1 MWCGPSLAGGTPI
14 ICGIRGGRAAVLGGR
29 LGCGFCAGARACARA
44 VPRAS
49 GDFVAEFGCAL
60 VRVWRPGS
68 VGFAYYFRGLFSVV
82 SCGVWLGFGGGG
94 AGCVGGA
101 FSHECSDS
109 CWGGGPCGAVVG
121 GARVG
126 VRACLGSAG
135 NRRGVGGRAPWQR
148 ITKKTLLLRITAVG

>member
-1 MWCGPSLAGGTPI
+1 MG
-14 ICGIRGGRAAVLGGR
+14 GGR
-29 LGCGFCAGARACARA
+29 LFLAVGWAVVFAWGRARVRARRPA
-44 VPRAS
+44 PV

-60 VRVWRPGS
+60 VQLWRPGS

-94 AGCVGGA
+94 AGCVSGA

-126 VRACLGSAG
+126 GSG
-135 NRRGVGGRAPWQR
+135 VPRVCWKSSRGGGGGPWQR
-148 ITKKTLLLRITAVG
+148 ITKKTMLLRITAVGYRAPILGCIC